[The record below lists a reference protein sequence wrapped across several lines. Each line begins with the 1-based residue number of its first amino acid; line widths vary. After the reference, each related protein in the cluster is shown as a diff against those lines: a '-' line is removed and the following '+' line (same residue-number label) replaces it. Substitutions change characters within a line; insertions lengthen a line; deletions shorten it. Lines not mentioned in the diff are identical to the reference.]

1 MRIAG
6 VLVGAQG
13 LLAAAVAIALLVRA
27 VLRPGGLVAVAGE
40 ALLFAVFAAGLL
52 AVARGLLLG
61 LRGARS
67 PAVVAQLLLLPV
79 VYSLLGPSRQLLL
92 GLISGAVVLGV
103 LWGLFTAPARAWAA
117 GADDDDDA
125 GGRPPG
131 R

>member
-1 MRIAG
+1 M
-6 VLVGAQG
+6 LVGAQG
-13 LLAAAVAIALLVRA
+13 LLAAAIVAALLVRA

-67 PAVVAQLLLLPV
+67 PAVATQLLLVPV
-79 VYSLLGPSRQLLL
+79 VYSLLGPSRQLFL
-92 GLISGAVVLGV
+92 GVISGAVVLGV
-103 LWGLFTAPARAWAA
+103 LWALFTAPARTWAA
-117 GADDDDDA
+117 GGDDDEVS
-125 GGRPPG
+125 GRPRG